1 MCRRSLVDPL
11 AGDPGWAGPGA
22 ARPARH
28 RRGRRS
34 AARCGG
40 AFVGRPFRPT
50 LSGSAVTVTSRFLR
64 RAEQRRGDCRPLP
77 TRRALRLSYVA
88 CRLLC
93 GGGERGELVDEVVAG
108 GGENSRVSRPGG
120 GQEGLL
126 AAGGVGERRGVAGQ
140 RVVGGEGGG
149 VPGVRAVG
157 DGGGGG
163 PPGGGGQPGPVGP
176 GLAGC
181 RAVQVLAAAAG
192 PGSRGDGGLADRA
205 CAVGGG
211 NGARGQR
218 GRSPLAAGGGCVT

>member
-40 AFVGRPFRPT
+40 AFAGRPFRPT
-50 LSGSAVTVTSRFLR
+50 PSGSAVTVTSRFLR

-77 TRRALRLSYVA
+77 ARRALRLSYVA

-93 GGGERGELVDEVVAG
+93 GGGECGELVDEVVAG

-126 AAGGVGERRGVAGQ
+126 AAGGVGERCGVAGQ
-140 RVVGGEGGG
+140 RLMGGEGGG
-149 VPGVRAVG
+149 VPGVRAAG
-157 DGGGGG
+157 WRRRSAGWRRPAGTGRPWPCRMPSSTGSGGRRG
-163 PPGGGGQPGPVGP
+163 
-176 GLAGC
+176 AG
-181 RAVQVLAAAAG
+181 V
-192 PGSRGDGGLADRA
+192 P
-205 CAVGGG
+205 
-211 NGARGQR
+211 R
-218 GRSPLAAGGGCVT
+218 GRPGRPGMRRRRGERRARAAPAARRSPRGAVA